1 MSLTYFGIRV
11 TDLDRSVRFY
21 TGTLGLR
28 ERKRGRMSHGGLW
41 VSLEDPETHQLLEL
55 NWYPPDSPYATPY
68 SVGEGLDHLAFDVK
82 DARATIRELLAMGA
96 ERAVEPWLEE
106 GRYWIG
112 YVKDPDGLWLEI
124 ESPVDPLAPT

>member
-21 TGTLGLR
+21 TGALGLR

-82 DARATIRELLAMGA
+82 DARTTIQELLVAGA
-96 ERAVEPWLEE
+96 ERAIEPWLEE
-106 GRYWIG
+106 SRYWIG

-124 ESPVDPLAPT
+124 ESPVDPSPPA